1 MVNLSKNLTNIIF
14 ESSRKKIAVLIDPDK
29 HNDNSLYKLISE
41 SEQANIDFFLVG
53 GIILLNP
60 IDDAIA
66 KIKNQTKVPLI
77 LFPGNLMQLS
87 SKADAMLLLS
97 LISGRNP
104 ELLIGN
110 QVLAAPI
117 IRNANIS
124 TFSTGY
130 MLIGTGKTTSVEYIS
145 NTSPIPANKVD
156 IAIATA
162 MAGELLGM
170 KLIYMDG
177 GSGADEPVPLE
188 MIKEVKSNINIP
200 LIIGGGLKTPAH
212 VHSACSSGADIV
224 VVGNV
229 LEKESAKISEFS
241 DIVQS
246 F

>member
-29 HNDNSLYKLISE
+29 HNDKSLYKLISE

-53 GIILLNP
+53 GSILLNP

-124 TFSTGY
+124 TFSTVY
-130 MLIGTGKTTSVEYIS
+130 MLI
-145 NTSPIPANKVD
+145 
-156 IAIATA
+156 
-162 MAGELLGM
+162 
-170 KLIYMDG
+170 
-177 GSGADEPVPLE
+177 
-188 MIKEVKSNINIP
+188 
-200 LIIGGGLKTPAH
+200 
-212 VHSACSSGADIV
+212 
-224 VVGNV
+224 
-229 LEKESAKISEFS
+229 
-241 DIVQS
+241 
-246 F
+246 